1 MHVVVIFHTIGGYH
15 AARLRAAHS
24 VCQKK
29 DWCFTAVEVTDNTL
43 EHPWGNIKEEIT
55 FPYKTLMAGAT
66 ISVSMD
72 RSSQSTEAVSFILAF
87 LDTLKPDIL
96 AIPGWGFPVSR
107 AALSWCQRHHIP
119 SIVMSE
125 TKRDDEKRLWWK
137 ERLKSW
143 LYIKKYN
150 AALVGSELHRKYL
163 IELGMPRERIFLGY
177 DAVDND
183 YFRRGANASRGDL
196 DGARRRQPQ
205 IPLKPYFITVT
216 RLLKRKNVL
225 RLVEAF
231 AAYRQKIG
239 EDEAWDLV
247 ICGKG
252 QEEISLRNLIR
263 KNKLDGCIHLP
274 GFVPYKAIVDWYG
287 LANAFV
293 HPAIQEQW
301 GLVVNEAC
309 AAGLPILCSRT
320 VGACHELVQDYQN
333 GLLFDP
339 ESDQDISRTL
349 ITIHQLDVS
358 LRASMGQLSQALVAK
373 YSPQR
378 FADGLIDAI
387 KAALLARRS

>member
-1 MHVVVIFHTIGGYH
+1 MHVVIIFHTIGGYH
-15 AARLRAAHS
+15 AARLRAAYT
-24 VCQKK
+24 VCQQKC
-29 DWCFTAVEVTDNTL
+29 WRFTAVEVTDNTI
-43 EHPWGNIKEEIT
+43 EHPWGDIRQEIT
-55 FPYKTLMAGAT
+55 FPYQTLMPVAT
-66 ISVSMD
+66 TPALTN
-72 RSSQSTEAVSFILAF
+72 RSSQSTEAVSLLFSC

-107 AALSWCQRHHIP
+107 AALSWCQRNHIP

-125 TKRDDEKRLWWK
+125 SKRDDEKRLWWK

-150 AALVGSELHRKYL
+150 AALVGSELHRHYL
-163 IELGMPRERIFLGY
+163 IELGMPREQIFLGY

-183 YFRRGANASRGDL
+183 YFNKGANAARVDP

-216 RLLKRKNVL
+216 RLIKRKNVL
-225 RLVEAF
+225 RIVEAF
-231 AAYRQKIG
+231 AAYRQQIG
-239 EDEAWDLV
+239 EDKAWDLV

-252 QEEISLRNLIR
+252 QEEISLRNLIG
-263 KNKLDGCIHLP
+263 KNKLDSCIHLS
-274 GFVPYKAIVDWYG
+274 GFVTYKAIVDWYG

-339 ESDQDISRTL
+339 ESGQDISRTL
-349 ITIHQLDVS
+349 ISIHQLDVS
-358 LRASMGQLSQALVAK
+358 SRTSMGQLSQALVAK

-387 KAALLARRS
+387 KAALLG